1 MVEIKEITSKKD
13 LKAFINFPDKLYKGV
28 KYFVPELKSEEMSM
42 FSPETNFSYEYTDVK
57 VFLCYK
63 NGEIAGRVAALVN
76 RKANELWNQKRIRF
90 SRIDFID
97 DLEVS
102 GALFGA
108 VEDWAKQLG
117 LSEVQGPLGFTDLDK
132 EGLLIEGFERM
143 GTSVTIYNYPYYPK
157 HFEAH
162 GYGKDTDWIEYRINV
177 PDKSDTRTERV
188 SRLAKK
194 VMERSNIHFYDI
206 KRIKDAAPIVVQ
218 LFDLLSECYKD
229 LYGMVPYTD
238 KIANDYLRRFQ
249 PLLNPDYA
257 KFIVDENDKLVG
269 FGLAAPSLS
278 RAFQKSRGRML
289 PFGWAHLLWAVKFP
303 KELDLYLV
311 AVHPDYQKAG
321 LAALL
326 MNEITAAA
334 IKNGIKVAESSPELE
349 DNRKVQD
356 FWKNYDKEQH
366 KRRRCYV
373 KTL

>member
-1 MVEIKEITSKKD
+1 MVEIKEISSKKD

-63 NGEIAGRVAALVN
+63 DGEIAGRVAALVN
-76 RKANELWNQKRIRF
+76 NRANELWNQKRIRF

-132 EGLLIEGFERM
+132 EGLLIEGFDRI

-177 PDKSDTRTERV
+177 PDKGDTRTERI
-188 SRLAKK
+188 SKLAKK
-194 VMERSNIHFYDI
+194 VMERSNIRFFDI
-206 KRIKDAAPIVVQ
+206 KRIKDAAPIVIQ

-229 LYGMVPYTD
+229 LYGVVPYTD

-257 KFIVDENDKLVG
+257 KFIVDEDDKLVG

>member
-76 RKANELWNQKRIRF
+76 NRANELWNQKRIRF

-117 LSEVQGPLGFTDLDK
+117 LNEVQGPLGFTDLDK
-132 EGLLIEGFERM
+132 EGLLIEGFDRM

-177 PDKSDTRTERV
+177 PDKGDTRTERI

-194 VMERSNIHFYDI
+194 VMERSNIRFFNI
-206 KRIKDAAPIVVQ
+206 KRIKDAAPIVIQ

-229 LYGMVPYTD
+229 LYGVVPYTD

-334 IKNGIKVAESSPELE
+334 IKNGIKTAESSPELE

>member
-1 MVEIKEITSKKD
+1 MVEIKEISSKKD
-13 LKAFINFPDKLYKGV
+13 LKAFINFSDKLYKGV

-63 NGEIAGRVAALVN
+63 DGEIAGRVAALVN
-76 RKANELWNQKRIRF
+76 KKANELWNQKRIRF

-108 VEDWAKQLG
+108 VEDWAKQQG
-117 LSEVQGPLGFTDLDK
+117 LTEVQGPLGFTDLDK
-132 EGLLIEGFERM
+132 EGLLIEGFDRM

-177 PDKSDTRTERV
+177 PEKGDTRTERI
-188 SRLAKK
+188 SRLARK
-194 VMERSNIHFYDI
+194 VMERSNIRFFDL
-206 KRIKDAAPIVVQ
+206 KKIKDAAPIVVQ
-218 LFDLLSECYKD
+218 LFELLSECYKD

-257 KFIVDENDKLVG
+257 KFIIDENDKLVG

-278 RAFQKSRGRML
+278 RAFQKSKGRML

-334 IKNGIKVAESSPELE
+334 IKNGIKGAESSPELE

-356 FWKNYDKEQH
+356 FWKNYDVEQH

>member
-13 LKAFINFPDKLYKGV
+13 LKTFINFPDKLYKGV

-42 FSPETNFSYEYTDVK
+42 FSSETNFSYEYTDVK

-63 NGEIAGRVAALVN
+63 DGEIAGRVAALVN
-76 RKANELWNQKRIRF
+76 KKANELWNQKRIRF

-108 VEDWAKQLG
+108 VEDWARQLG

-132 EGLLIEGFERM
+132 EGLLIEGFDRM

-177 PDKSDTRTERV
+177 PDKGDTRTERV

-194 VMERSNIHFYDI
+194 VMERSNIRFYDI

-218 LFDLLSECYKD
+218 LFGLLSECYKD
-229 LYGMVPYTD
+229 LYGVVPYTD

-278 RAFQKSRGRML
+278 RAFQKSRGRIL

-334 IKNGIKVAESSPELE
+334 IKNGIKAAESSPELE

>member
-63 NGEIAGRVAALVN
+63 NGELAGRVAALVN
-76 RKANELWNQKRIRF
+76 NRANELWNQKRIRF

-117 LSEVQGPLGFTDLDK
+117 LNEVQGPLGFTDLDK
-132 EGLLIEGFERM
+132 EGLLIEGFDRM

-177 PDKSDTRTERV
+177 PDKGDTRTERI

-194 VMERSNIHFYDI
+194 VMERSNIRFFNI
-206 KRIKDAAPIVVQ
+206 KRIKDAAPIVIQ

-229 LYGMVPYTD
+229 LYGVVPYTD

-334 IKNGIKVAESSPELE
+334 IKNGIKTAESSPELE